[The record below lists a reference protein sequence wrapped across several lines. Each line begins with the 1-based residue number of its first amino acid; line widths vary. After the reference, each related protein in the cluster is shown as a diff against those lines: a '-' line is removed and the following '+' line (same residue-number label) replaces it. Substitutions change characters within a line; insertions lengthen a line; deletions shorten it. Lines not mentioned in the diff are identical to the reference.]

1 MTTAPDRR
9 NSVFIS
15 YTHKDKRFVER
26 MARDLRSLGCEVWLD
41 EWRIKVGDSLL
52 KEVGKAIREAKW
64 MVLVLSPA
72 AVASEWVNAE
82 LRNALAR
89 ELKEKNVFVL
99 TVVRKK
105 VELPEVLRDRFYADF
120 TKSYEN
126 GFKVLRDRIMG
137 DYFTGG
143 SASWLLVKNPLPEA
157 VLSEIDIPDQIVT
170 VERKGT
176 ALLSSLA
183 GNNVRE
189 SLDVL
194 SRVMTSRVRWYR
206 SSYADYLHET
216 AHTILDAIRDPS
228 PTESWFG
235 NTGRLVLRRA
245 GSRVHGEYDWHGLS
259 LPGQIDGEVR
269 GNAILF
275 NWSWRVNTE
284 RGRGLFWTD
293 IPNVLY
299 GGWWADFD
307 PVDESAILS
316 KQMTPPNHWEF
327 VKIPD
332 LTIQDAKGRKQS
344 PNKAS
349 QATSESAPS
358 TDSSAPQG

>member
-52 KEVGKAIREAKW
+52 REVGKAIKEARW

-72 AVASEWVNAE
+72 ALASEWVNTE
-82 LRNALAR
+82 LRSGLSR

-99 TVVRKK
+99 PVVRKK
-105 VELPEVLRDRFYADF
+105 VELPDFLRDRFYADF
-120 TKSYEN
+120 SKSYEN
-126 GFKVLRDRIMG
+126 GFRVLRDRIMG
-137 DYFTGG
+137 DYFTRDN
-143 SASWLLVKNPLPEA
+143 ASWLLVKNPLPEGFLSKIGLRGHA
-157 VLSEIDIPDQIVT
+157 VT
-170 VERKGT
+170 GARKWT
-176 ALLSSLA
+176 ALLSPLA

-189 SLDVL
+189 SLDL
-194 SRVMTSRVRWYR
+194 FSRVMASSVLYR

-216 AHTILDAIRDPS
+216 AHTIRDTS
-228 PTESWFG
+228 STESWFG

-245 GSRVHGEYDWHGLS
+245 ESRVHGEYDWHGLS
-259 LPGQIDGEVR
+259 LPGQIEGEVR
-269 GNAILF
+269 GNVILF
-275 NWSWRVNTE
+275 DWSWRINTE

-293 IPNVLY
+293 LPNVLY

-316 KQMTPPNHWEF
+316 KQIPPAYHWEF
-327 VKIPD
+327 VKIPN
-332 LTIQDAKGRKQS
+332 LTIQDAMGQKES
-344 PNKAS
+344 HNEAS
-349 QATSESAPS
+349 EGTSEPAPS
-358 TDSSAPQG
+358 EDSGAPEG